1 MLETLINGALV
12 GALYGLYGLGL
23 SLCLGL
29 MRQINLAHGDFI
41 VFSAFLA
48 LQLMTHF
55 GLHPLFA
62 LPVVVP
68 VMFAVGWALQRF
80 IIERTLGRGEM
91 SPILV
96 TFGLSVI
103 LQNVM
108 LELFSADTRS
118 LDPGVLG
125 TAAVNFGS
133 VAIGVLPLLTLAV
146 SIVIFALT
154 AAVFGGTRFGRAVR
168 ATSDNE
174 TVAQLMGIGTRKVFA
189 TAMGFALAISAIAAI
204 FYGMRGTFDP
214 STGPER
220 MLFAFEAVILGGL
233 GSIWGTLAGGIILG
247 ISQAAGTF
255 ITPSLGPLVGHIVF
269 LIGLLLMP
277 GGLFARRIR
286 V

>member
-48 LQLMTHF
+48 LQLMTHL
-55 GLHPLFA
+55 GIQPLLT
-62 LPVVVP
+62 LPIVVP
-68 VMFAVGWALQRF
+68 VMFAVGWLLQRF
-80 IIERTLGRGEM
+80 VIERTLGRGEM
-91 SPILV
+91 PPILV

-108 LELFSADTRS
+108 LQLFSADTKS
-118 LDPGVLG
+118 LDPGALG
-125 TAAVNFGS
+125 TAAVNIGS

-146 SIVIFALT
+146 SVGIFALA

-174 TVAQLMGIGTRKVFA
+174 AVAQLMGIATRRVFA
-189 TAMGFALAISAIAAI
+189 NAMGFALAISAIAAI

-233 GSIWGTLAGGIILG
+233 GSIWGTLVGGIILG
-247 ISQAAGTF
+247 VAQASGTL
-255 ITPSLGPLVGHIVF
+255 IIPSLGPLVGHVVF

-277 GGLFARRIR
+277 GGLFTNRIR
-286 V
+286 T

>member
-48 LQLMTHF
+48 LQLTTHL
-55 GLHPLFA
+55 GIQPLLA
-62 LPVVVP
+62 LPIVVP
-68 VMFAVGWALQRF
+68 VMFVIGRLLQRF
-80 IIERTLGRGEM
+80 VIERTLGRGEM
-91 SPILV
+91 PPILV

-108 LELFSADTRS
+108 LQLFSADTKS
-118 LDPGVLG
+118 LDPGPLG
-125 TAAVNFGS
+125 TAAINIGS

-146 SIVIFALT
+146 AVGIFALT
-154 AAVFGGTRFGRAVR
+154 AAVFGRTRFGRAVR

-174 TVAQLMGIGTRKVFA
+174 VVAQLMGIGTRRVFA
-189 TAMGFALAISAIAAI
+189 TAMGFALAISAVAAI

-247 ISQAAGTF
+247 IAQAAGTL
-255 ITPSLGPLVGHIVF
+255 IVPSLGPLVGHVVF
-269 LIGLLLMP
+269 LTGLLLMP
-277 GGLFARRIR
+277 GGLFTKRIR

>member
-55 GLHPLFA
+55 GVHPLLA
-62 LPVVVP
+62 LPVIVP
-68 VMFAVGWALQRF
+68 VMFTVGWALQRF

-91 SPILV
+91 PPILV

-103 LQNVM
+103 LQNLM

-125 TAAVNFGS
+125 TAAVNFDS

-146 SIVIFALT
+146 SIVIFTLT

-174 TVAQLMGIGTRKVFA
+174 AVAQLMGIGTRKVFA

-247 ISQAAGTF
+247 IAQAAGTF
-255 ITPSLGPLVGHIVF
+255 ITPSLGPLVGHIAF

-277 GGLFARRIR
+277 GGLFTKRIR

>member
-41 VFSAFLA
+41 VFSAFIA

-55 GLHPLFA
+55 GIHPLLA
-62 LPVVVP
+62 LPIVAP
-68 VMFAVGWALQRF
+68 VMFVVGWLLQRF
-80 IIERTLGRGEM
+80 VIERTLGRGEM
-91 SPILV
+91 PPILV

-108 LELFSADTRS
+108 LQLFSADTKS

-125 TAAVNFGS
+125 TAAVHIGS

-146 SIVIFALT
+146 SVGIFALT

-174 TVAQLMGIGTRKVFA
+174 AIAQLMGIATRQVFA
-189 TAMGFALAISAIAAI
+189 NAMGFALAISAIAAI

-247 ISQAAGTF
+247 VAQAAGTF
-255 ITPSLGPLVGHIVF
+255 IVPSFGPLVGHIVF
-269 LIGLLLMP
+269 LIGLLLIP
-277 GGLFARRIR
+277 GGLFTKRIR
-286 V
+286 A

>member
-41 VFSAFLA
+41 IFSAFIA

-55 GLHPLFA
+55 GIHPLLA
-62 LPVVVP
+62 LPIVAP
-68 VMFAVGWALQRF
+68 IMFVVGWLLQRF
-80 IIERTLGRGEM
+80 VMERTLGRGEM
-91 SPILV
+91 PPILV
-96 TFGLSVI
+96 SFGLSVI

-108 LELFSADTRS
+108 LELFSADTKS
-118 LDPGVLG
+118 LDPGALG
-125 TAAVNFGS
+125 TAAVNLGS

-146 SIVIFALT
+146 AVGIFALT
-154 AAVFGGTRFGRAVR
+154 AAVFGSTRFGRAVR

-174 TVAQLMGIGTRKVFA
+174 AVAQLMGIRTRRVFA
-189 TAMGFALAISAIAAI
+189 NAMGAALAISAIAAI

-247 ISQAAGTF
+247 IAQASGTL
-255 ITPSLGPLVGHIVF
+255 IIPSLGPLVGHIVF

-277 GGLFARRIR
+277 GGLFTKRIR
-286 V
+286 A

>member
-41 VFSAFLA
+41 IFSAFIA

-55 GLHPLFA
+55 GIHPLLA
-62 LPVVVP
+62 LPIVAP
-68 VMFAVGWALQRF
+68 IMFVVGWLLQRF
-80 IIERTLGRGEM
+80 VMERTLGRGEM
-91 SPILV
+91 PPILV
-96 TFGLSVI
+96 SFGLSVI

-108 LELFSADTRS
+108 LELFSADTKS
-118 LDPGVLG
+118 LDPGALG
-125 TAAVNFGS
+125 TAAVNLGS

-146 SIVIFALT
+146 AVGIFALT
-154 AAVFGGTRFGRAVR
+154 AAVFGSTRFGRAVR

-174 TVAQLMGIGTRKVFA
+174 AVAQLMGIRTRRVFA
-189 TAMGFALAISAIAAI
+189 NAMGAALAISAIAAI

-247 ISQAAGTF
+247 IAQTAGTL
-255 ITPSLGPLVGHIVF
+255 IIPSLGPLVGHIVF

-277 GGLFARRIR
+277 GGLFTKRIR
-286 V
+286 A

>member
-29 MRQINLAHGDFI
+29 MRQINMAHGDFI

-48 LQLMTHF
+48 LQVTGFL
-55 GLHPLFA
+55 GIHPLLAMPLIA
-62 LPVVVP
+62 LI
-68 VMFAVGWALQRF
+68 MFAVGWAVQRLF
-80 IIERTLGRGEM
+80 IERTLGRGDM
-91 SPILV
+91 PPILV
-96 TFGLSVI
+96 TFGLSII

-125 TAAVNFGS
+125 AAAVKLGP
-133 VAIGVLPLLTLAV
+133 VTVGILPLLTLVV
-146 SIVIFALT
+146 SVGIFAVT
-154 AAVFGGTRFGRAVR
+154 AKIFGATRFGRAVR

-174 TVAQLMGIGTRKVFA
+174 QTAQLMGIATKKVFA
-189 TAMGFALAISAIAAI
+189 NAMGLALAISAVAAI

-233 GSIWGTLAGGIILG
+233 GSVWGTLFGGIILG
-247 ISQAAGTF
+247 LSQSAGTL
-255 ITPSLGPLVGHIVF
+255 IIPSLGPLVGHLVF
-269 LIGLLLMP
+269 LVGLLAVP
-277 GGLFARRIR
+277 NGLFAKRART
-286 V
+286 

>member
-55 GLHPLFA
+55 GIHPLLA

-68 VMFAVGWALQRF
+68 VMFVVGWTLQRF
-80 IIERTLGRGEM
+80 VIERTLGRGEM
-91 SPILV
+91 PPILV

-108 LELFSADTRS
+108 LELFSADTKS

-125 TAAVNFGS
+125 TAAVNLGS

-146 SIVIFALT
+146 SIAIFALT

-174 TVAQLMGIGTRKVFA
+174 AVAQLMGIATRKVFA
-189 TAMGFALAISAIAAI
+189 NAMGFALAISAIAAI

-247 ISQAAGTF
+247 IAQAAGTF
-255 ITPSLGPLVGHIVF
+255 ITPSLGPLVGHVVF

-277 GGLFARRIR
+277 GGLFTKRIR

>member
-48 LQLMTHF
+48 LQLMTHL
-55 GLHPLFA
+55 GIHPLLT
-62 LPVVVP
+62 LPIIVP
-68 VMFAVGWALQRF
+68 VMFVVGWLLQRF

-91 SPILV
+91 PPILV

-108 LELFSADTRS
+108 LQLFSADTKS
-118 LDPGVLG
+118 LDPGELG
-125 TAAVNFGS
+125 TASVNIGS

-146 SIVIFALT
+146 SVGIFALT

-174 TVAQLMGIGTRKVFA
+174 AVAQLMGIGTRRVFA
-189 TAMGFALAISAIAAI
+189 NAMGFALAISAIAAI

-247 ISQAAGTF
+247 IAQAGGTF
-255 ITPSLGPLVGHIVF
+255 IVPSLGPLVGHIVF

-277 GGLFARRIR
+277 GGLFTKRTRA
-286 V
+286 

>member
-48 LQLMTHF
+48 LQLMTRF
-55 GLHPLFA
+55 GIHPLLA
-62 LPVVVP
+62 LPVVMP
-68 VMFAVGWALQRF
+68 FMFAVGWVLQRF

-91 SPILV
+91 PPILV

-108 LELFSADTRS
+108 LELFSADTKS
-118 LDPGVLG
+118 LDPGALG

-133 VAIGVLPLLTLAV
+133 VAVGVLPLLTLAV
-146 SIVIFALT
+146 SIAIFALT

-174 TVAQLMGIGTRKVFA
+174 AVAQLMGIGTRKVFA

-247 ISQAAGTF
+247 IAQAAGTF

-277 GGLFARRIR
+277 GGLFTKRIR